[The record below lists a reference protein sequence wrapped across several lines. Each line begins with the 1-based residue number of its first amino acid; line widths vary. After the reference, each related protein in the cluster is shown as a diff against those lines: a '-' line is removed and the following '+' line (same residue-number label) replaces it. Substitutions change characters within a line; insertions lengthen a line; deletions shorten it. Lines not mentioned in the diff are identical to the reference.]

1 MSATDIADPSTLPAE
16 TSLTRKPTVA
26 LALGSGGA
34 KGLAHIGAIEEIEA
48 QGYEIV
54 AIAGTSMGA
63 LIGGIYAM
71 GKLDVYRD
79 WVCSLAKMDVLKL
92 VDWTLSGGGLIKG
105 ERIIETMR
113 SLIGDAAIEELPL
126 AYTAVAT
133 DLEREREVWLT
144 RGPLFDAIRASIAI
158 PTIFRPHVLSERR
171 LIDGGL
177 LNPVPVTPLIR
188 ESADYLFA
196 VSMDGPPDAGTPDE
210 VPATPTES
218 NEGYRSR
225 IGEFIGKLIPHG
237 AEKPREPGMLE
248 LLMQSM
254 DLMQANLSR
263 LRLAAYEPDLLIRMP
278 RNVATVYE
286 FYRAS
291 ELIEMGRKQARQAL
305 ANWQPTRAGMYGGRP

>member
-16 TSLTRKPTVA
+16 AATTRRPTVA

-48 QGYEIV
+48 QGFDIV

-63 LIGGIYAM
+63 LIGGIYAA

-79 WVCSLAKMDVLKL
+79 WVCSLAKMDVLRL

-113 SLIGDAAIEELPL
+113 GLVGDVSIEDLPL

-133 DLEREREVWLT
+133 DLDREREVWLT

-158 PTIFRPHVLSERR
+158 PSIFRPHVLSERR

-188 ESADYLFA
+188 EPADYLFA

-210 VPATPTES
+210 VPATPTADD
-218 NEGYRSR
+218 EGRRSR
-225 IGEFIGKLIPHG
+225 IGEFISRLIPHG
-237 AEKPREPGMLE
+237 QEKPREPGMLE

-286 FYRAS
+286 FYRAG
-291 ELIEMGRKQARQAL
+291 ELIEMGRRQTRTAL
-305 ANWQPTRAGMYGGRP
+305 AQWQPTRASVYASRA